1 MVTSS
6 DVWQVMQNGDWY
18 LAHSPALLTLRERA
32 AQLCWLIN
40 QPNHNKQVR
49 KDAIQQLLPH
59 AVNVEIGE
67 RFACDFGVNIVCN
80 GPLII
85 KNNVVILDHNTVTLG
100 ASVVIEDGVVIAT
113 VTHPIEEQKR
123 KAGWQQA
130 HAIHIGN
137 NVTLGA
143 RCSVLPGAT
152 IPDDT
157 QVLPETVV
165 TASTFAI

>member
-1 MVTSS
+1 
-6 DVWQVMQNGDWY
+6 MQNGDWY
-18 LAHSPALLTLRERA
+18 LAHSPALLTQRERT

-40 QPNHNKQVR
+40 QPNQTIQAR
-49 KDAIQQLLPH
+49 KNAIQQLLPH

-67 RFACDFGVNIVCN
+67 QFACDFGVNIVCN

-100 ASVVIEDGVVIAT
+100 ADVVIEDGVVIAT
-113 VTHPIEEQKR
+113 VTHPLEEQKR

-130 HAIHIGN
+130 RAIHIGN